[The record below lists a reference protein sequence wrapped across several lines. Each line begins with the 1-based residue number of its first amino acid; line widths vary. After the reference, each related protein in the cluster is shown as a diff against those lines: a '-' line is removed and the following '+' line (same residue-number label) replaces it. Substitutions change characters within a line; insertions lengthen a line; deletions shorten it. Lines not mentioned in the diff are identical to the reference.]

1 MESLTAYM
9 NGERVGEL
17 IKLTN
22 GAHQF
27 QYDKNWIESK
37 RGRPLSLSL
46 PLQYPKLTSS
56 NLERLH

>member
-1 MESLTAYM
+1 MESLIAYM

-27 QYDKNWIESK
+27 QYDKNWMKANGEDHCHYHSRYNI
-37 RGRPLSLSL
+37 P
-46 PLQYPKLTSS
+46 
-56 NLERLH
+56 N